1 MFNLINNIW
10 KVDKKQSFII
20 GDQQSD
26 MQFAKKSGIKGY
38 YFNKKN
44 LYEFIKSKKRINNI

>member
-1 MFNLINNIW
+1 
-10 KVDKKQSFII
+10 
-20 GDQQSD
+20 

-44 LYEFIKSKKRINNI
+44 LYEFIKSKKKINNV